1 MTPYER
7 LLLQLKMAQ
16 SSIALDWAQ
25 LVDPSALSPAEAAKV
40 REAVRVMQET
50 LGQIA
55 KQLEER

>member
-7 LLLQLKMAQ
+7 LLLQLKMSQ

-25 LVDPSALSPAEAAKV
+25 LVDPSALSPEEAGKV

-50 LGQIA
+50 LAQIA

>member
-7 LLLQLKMAQ
+7 LLLQLKMSQ

-25 LVDPSALSPAEAAKV
+25 LVDPSTLSQAQADEV

>member
-7 LLLQLKMAQ
+7 LLLQLKMSQ

-50 LGQIA
+50 LAQIA

>member
-1 MTPYER
+1 MTSYER
-7 LLLQLKMAQ
+7 LLLQLKMSQ

-25 LVDPSALSPAEAAKV
+25 LVDPSTLSQAQADEV